1 MLLSY
6 KCFSVWAGKLRLG
19 KLSPKSYDSL
29 RASVCQIFFFFLSSS
44 GLVHPILVYH
54 NFRIKS
60 NLQAQRRSTCKIK
73 SDPNYIPQTFH
84 SGTSFSPVKIWQA
97 RLLWIYLSACLPI
110 CLSKPAA
117 VWSQIKALSRPNLR
131 AKLVLQ
137 VYGQKRLDRKTTALK
152 TWQLQNLTPS
162 KFDTSKIW
170 QRRSVFVTT
179 QSAPP
184 GFYRKANLESPQY

>member
-19 KLSPKSYDSL
+19 KLGSKSYDSL
-29 RASVCQIFFFFLSSS
+29 RAACVKFFSFFLSLN

-60 NLQAQRRSTCKIK
+60 NLLAQRRSTCKIK
-73 SDPNYIPQTFH
+73 SDPNYIPQTSH
-84 SGTSFSPVKIWQA
+84 SGTNFSPVKIWQA
-97 RLLWIYLSACLPI
+97 RLLWIYLPI
-110 CLSKPAA
+110 CLPKTAA
-117 VWSQIKALSRPNLR
+117 VWFQIKAFSRPNLR

-137 VYGQKRLDRKTTALK
+137 ACGFLGRLGFLFGKFYLHFQKL
-152 TWQLQNLTPS
+152 
-162 KFDTSKIW
+162 DTSKIW

-179 QSAPP
+179 QSA
-184 GFYRKANLESPQY
+184 AEIL

>member
-1 MLLSY
+1 MYWIWLVHWCCCYIDVMVCELES
-6 KCFSVWAGKLRLG
+6 CDL
-19 KLSPKSYDSL
+19 KSWVQK
-29 RASVCQIFFFFLSSS
+29 ATIHCAPPCVKFFLNPS

-60 NLQAQRRSTCKIK
+60 NLLAQRRSTCKIK

-84 SGTSFSPVKIWQA
+84 SGTNLAQSKFDKRA
-97 RLLWIYLSACLPI
+97 RSEFACQFA
-110 CLSKPAA
+110 CQFACSEAAA
-117 VWSQIKALSRPNLR
+117 VWSQIKAFSRPNLR

-137 VYGQKRLDRKTTALK
+137 IYGQKRLDRKTTL
-152 TWQLQNLTPS
+152 P

-170 QRRSVFVTT
+170 QRRQHRILPTER
-179 QSAPP
+179 AA